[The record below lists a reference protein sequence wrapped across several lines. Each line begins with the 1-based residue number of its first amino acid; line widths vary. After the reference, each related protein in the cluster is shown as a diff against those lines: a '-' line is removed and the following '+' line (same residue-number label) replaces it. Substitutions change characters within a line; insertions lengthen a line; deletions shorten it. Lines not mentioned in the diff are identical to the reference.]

1 MIHTLTRNVRL
12 SQSDAVKVATFVDR
26 KVCEDWW
33 EKRRLYDG
41 GWVGF
46 LAGKGNAEGG
56 NKHRM
61 HSTQEDCQ
69 CKTAASEICVSLGV
83 HIYS

>member
-1 MIHTLTRNVRL
+1 MGEEEVIR
-12 SQSDAVKVATFVDR
+12 
-26 KVCEDWW
+26 W
-33 EKRRLYDG
+33 G

>member
-1 MIHTLTRNVRL
+1 MMLSKWQPLWTERSVR
-12 SQSDAVKVATFVDR
+12 TGG
-26 KVCEDWW
+26 
-33 EKRRLYDG
+33 RRGGYTMG